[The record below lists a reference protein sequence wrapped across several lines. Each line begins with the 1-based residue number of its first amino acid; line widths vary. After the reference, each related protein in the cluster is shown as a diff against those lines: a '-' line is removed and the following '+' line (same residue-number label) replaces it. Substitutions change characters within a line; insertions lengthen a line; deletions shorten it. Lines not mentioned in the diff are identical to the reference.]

1 MCVAYLDY
9 GLKQQFSSDQPF
21 STFIREILEA
31 PKSFTKVYNLRNQIL
46 YDIFSSNAYLLS
58 ENIKQKAPPNVTD
71 KKMKIYIDCHTGLAG
86 FFSLLNI
93 ASYIENGICKCEEI
107 HTVQFPLIQLKVDFR
122 KPIDLMNIQ
131 DNIIQHCRD
140 RSCGVCHCP
149 MKVTKILQDVL
160 AFEVEPPEK
169 MLNISTICDIQDS
182 IILQN
187 LQFDLFG
194 VIEFIPALKHFVAY
208 VKRKNELWE
217 KLDDLQNKTVTR
229 VDPAKENVNPFML
242 FYKKN

>member
-1 MCVAYLDY
+1 
-9 GLKQQFSSDQPF
+9 
-21 STFIREILEA
+21 
-31 PKSFTKVYNLRNQIL
+31 
-46 YDIFSSNAYLLS
+46 
-58 ENIKQKAPPNVTD
+58 
-71 KKMKIYIDCHTGLAG
+71 
-86 FFSLLNI
+86 
-93 ASYIENGICKCEEI
+93 
-107 HTVQFPLIQLKVDFR
+107 
-122 KPIDLMNIQ
+122 
-131 DNIIQHCRD
+131 
-140 RSCGVCHCP
+140 

-217 KLDDLQNKTVTR
+217 KFDDLQNKTVTR